1 MNRLLIAWL
10 TVARTGN
17 WKGYMSGME
26 IERHRFKIAIQGV
39 VFEIKR
45 HRFIVALVRA
55 QAFSNLGFK
64 KKNLKIDFKIN
75 YFIYLIYSIIYII
88 CNIQIC

>member
-17 WKGYMSGME
+17 WKGYMLGME
-26 IERHRFKIAIQGV
+26 IERQRFKIAMQGV

-45 HRFIVALVRA
+45 HRFIVALVWA
-55 QAFSNLGFK
+55 QAFSHLDSHCLK
-64 KKNLKIDFKIN
+64 KKT
-75 YFIYLIYSIIYII
+75 
-88 CNIQIC
+88 